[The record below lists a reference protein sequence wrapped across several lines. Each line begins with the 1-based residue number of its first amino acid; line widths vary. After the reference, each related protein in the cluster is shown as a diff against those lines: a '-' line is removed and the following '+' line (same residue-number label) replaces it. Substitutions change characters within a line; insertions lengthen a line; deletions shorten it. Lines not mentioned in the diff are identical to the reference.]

1 VREVPVVTVFL
12 LRRGPGGDRVLLL
25 RRSGAVGT
33 YRGRWA
39 GVSGY
44 LEDDPLRQAMRE
56 VAEETGLGEED
67 VRLVRA
73 GAPVHAPDPR
83 LGRLWVVYPFLMQV
97 RQGAQIRLDW
107 EHVAARW
114 VRPASVFLYPTVPRL
129 PEALSAVY
137 PLVPAEVEEVARTL
151 AMDRR
156 RGAGELAMLAL
167 TALREVA
174 QKAPKALR
182 AAACLLAR
190 ARPGMPGIAMAIA
203 HAYAAVRPSPDVG
216 DALSRH
222 LSLRREAGARLV
234 ARGAEA
240 LPAGT
245 ILTYSCSSTVEAII
259 LARRPQR
266 VVVSE
271 GRPLLEGVA
280 LAHTLAQAGIPV
292 TLVTEAQLGE
302 ALREAQAALVGA
314 DAILPDGTVL
324 NKVGTS
330 SLALLCRRAGVP
342 FLVAADSTK
351 LLPPSPARHL
361 LLEEGEAEEVA
372 AHLPP
377 LVEVRNRRFDLTPGR
392 WVSAYLTEEGVMAP
406 SQWRRLLPRAVRAWR
421 ALLGRACDLG

>member
-1 VREVPVVTVFL
+1 MREVPVVTVFL

-73 GAPVHAPDPR
+73 GAPVYAPDPR
-83 LGRLWVVYPFLMQV
+83 LGRLWVVYPFLMEV

-203 HAYAAVRPSPDVG
+203 HAYAAVRSSPDVA

-222 LSLRREAGARLV
+222 LSLRQEAGARLV
-234 ARGAEA
+234 AQGAEA

-245 ILTYSCSSTVEAII
+245 ILTYSRSSTVEAII